1 MSGAIGHHE
10 TEYHFPAAGES
21 LSILAAMNRLRWLT
35 AGGLPTMAAG
45 ILSPP
50 TKLNRI
56 KAGFYEVGY
65 L

>member
-1 MSGAIGHHE
+1 MAIGHHE

-21 LSILAAMNRLRWLT
+21 LSILVALNGLRRAIAAGLQTMT
-35 AGGLPTMAAG
+35 AGT
-45 ILSPP
+45 LSPP

-56 KAGFYEVGY
+56 KAGFYEVAY